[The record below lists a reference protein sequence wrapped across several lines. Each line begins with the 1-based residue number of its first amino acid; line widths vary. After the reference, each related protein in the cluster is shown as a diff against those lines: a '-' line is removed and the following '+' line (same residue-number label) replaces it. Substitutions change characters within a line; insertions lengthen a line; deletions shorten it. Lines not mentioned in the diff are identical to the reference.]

1 MSKLRHIFSTHG
13 LPLTIV
19 SDNGTPF
26 TGEEFQKFLTMNGI
40 RHITSVPYHL
50 ASNGLA
56 ERAVQIVRQGLRKQ
70 TEGDIQ
76 TRVGRFLFSYRNT
89 PQTTTDYT
97 PAELLLR
104 RKPRSRL
111 NLLHPDRKHHVEVK
125 QEQQQQYRNE
135 HTRQRS
141 FADGQ
146 DVYVSQ
152 RERGTP
158 WLAAVVTKQSGQIVN
173 TELFDGRQARRHLD
187 NVVPRGNVTNVSPAT
202 SRDEQP
208 SLSADSPL
216 VETAKPAAEP
226 EFVLRR
232 SSRQTKPIDILN
244 L

>member
-1 MSKLRHIFSTHG
+1 MK
-13 LPLTIV
+13 
-19 SDNGTPF
+19 
-26 TGEEFQKFLTMNGI
+26 
-40 RHITSVPYHL
+40 
-50 ASNGLA
+50 
-56 ERAVQIVRQGLRKQ
+56 QGLRKQ

-76 TRVGRFLFSYRNT
+76 ARVDHFLFSYRNT
-89 PQTTTDYT
+89 PHTTTGCT

-104 RKPRSRL
+104 RKPRYRL
-111 NLLHPDRKHHVEVK
+111 NLLHPDRKHHVKVK
-125 QEQQQQYRNE
+125 QEQQQQYCNE

-146 DVYVSQ
+146 YAYVSQ

-158 WLAAVVTKQSGQIVN
+158 WLPAVVTKQSGQIVN

-187 NVVPRGNVTNVSPAT
+187 HVVPRGDITNGSPST

-232 SSRQTKPIDILN
+232 S
-244 L
+244 